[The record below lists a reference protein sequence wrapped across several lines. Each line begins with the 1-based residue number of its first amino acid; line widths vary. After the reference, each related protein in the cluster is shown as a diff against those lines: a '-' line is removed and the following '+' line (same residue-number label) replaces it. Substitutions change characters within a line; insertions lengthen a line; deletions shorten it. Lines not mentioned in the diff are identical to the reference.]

1 MDYIT
6 FGAGIISGVI
16 GTMLTQYFNR
26 AKIKITA
33 KPYLRAWT
41 SGVNSPSIMFDL
53 INIGYTKT
61 VVNNIKIEYQKGSV
75 KEFSDF
81 KRYYDLDISLPPKST
96 STEIISL
103 DDDVIASLKSN
114 AKQIRIVVFTIDDK
128 RYNSNW
134 MDIDLCLRKWGI

>member
-6 FGAGIISGVI
+6 YGGGIISGVI
-16 GTMLTQYFNR
+16 GTLLTQYFNR
-26 AKIKITA
+26 AKLKISA
-33 KPYLRAWT
+33 KPYLRAWM

-103 DDDVIASLKSN
+103 DDDVIASLKRSEE
-114 AKQIRIVVFTIDDK
+114 
-128 RYNSNW
+128 
-134 MDIDLCLRKWGI
+134 